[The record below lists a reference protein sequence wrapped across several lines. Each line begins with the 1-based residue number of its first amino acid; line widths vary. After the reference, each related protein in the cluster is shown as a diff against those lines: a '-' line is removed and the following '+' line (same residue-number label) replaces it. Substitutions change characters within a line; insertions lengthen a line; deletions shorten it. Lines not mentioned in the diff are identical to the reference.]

1 MNNSGPSIEPWGMPH
16 DTYCSRNRSIVAW
29 NISFIGLRPVTACD
43 RCTEGHR
50 FNSCRW
56 LSFFIVTCL
65 WLVDHITYHDYCCFP
80 LLQNWFAFSNLH
92 KPFFT
97 EHGYIPFPNKNPP
110 LDEMNNAYC
119 KVRIA
124 LNKITLSLTTDYTL
138 FTTGL
143 FEVDLCSGSFNL
155 LGNVFFFAYSR
166 QTDAN

>member
-1 MNNSGPSIEPWGMPH
+1 MEYFFHRTSAGYSM
-16 DTYCSRNRSIVAW
+16 
-29 NISFIGLRPVTACD
+29 RPVYG
-43 RCTEGHR
+43 RSQVQ
-50 FNSCRW
+50 F
-56 LSFFIVTCL
+56 LSLTQFFHCYVLVT
-65 WLVDHITYHDYCCFP
+65 VDHITYHDYCCFP

-143 FEVDLCSGSFNL
+143 FEVDVCSGSFNL
-155 LGNVFFFAYSR
+155 LGNVFFLHIR
-166 QTDAN
+166 GKQMQIND